1 MQNEWNS
8 HILLVKIQI
17 GTATLE
23 HSLTISNKVQC
34 TITVRS
40 SNPTDVLSE
49 ITYGYTK
56 ICIQVFIAPLL
67 IIIKNWK
74 NPSFL

>member
-1 MQNEWNS
+1 MQSEWNS
-8 HILLVKIQI
+8 HILLVRIQI

-23 HSLTISNKVQC
+23 HSLAISNKVQC
-34 TITVRS
+34 TITLRS
-40 SNPTDVLSE
+40 SNPTGVLSE

-56 ICIQVFIAPLL
+56 ICIQVFIAPLF